1 MAKTSRNSMFGRIDW
16 LLVLL
21 FLALTT
27 IGWLHIWSASF
38 IEDAPSPFSMANEAG
53 RQFVW
58 MGISLVAALLIML
71 TDAKLFPAIRW
82 IIWGLSMVLLASVL
96 VIGQDVAGNKSW
108 IVISGNIKIQPSEF
122 AKYTTALILSGY
134 IGRQEFN
141 GKRWQDW
148 GWSFLIILFP
158 AALVLL
164 QDDLGSTLVFF
175 SFFLALF
182 RFGLTW
188 FWLILAVIL
197 AATFILSL
205 VMSPIYI
212 AMVVMGL
219 ALLSRLFF
227 LRSPWSLW
235 GLTLLI
241 GVFISAFAFTG
252 QMVFSKLKPTHQ
264 NRLLVLLDPTRDPRG
279 QGWNVTNSKMALSG
293 GGVAGKGFMKGT
305 LTQLKFVPKQH
316 TDFIFSAIGE
326 QWGFMGTTLLVSLF
340 LTLMVKV
347 ILAAER
353 QKTAFARV
361 YGYCVASVLFFHFF
375 MNIGTAIGLVPTVG
389 VPLPF
394 ISYGG
399 SSLLG
404 FTVLLFTF
412 IRMDAYNSISL
423 R

>member
-1 MAKTSRNSMFGRIDW
+1 MFGRIDW
-16 LLVLL
+16 MMV
-21 FLALTT
+21 FLYVALCFT
-27 IGWLHIWSASF
+27 GWLHIWSASF
-38 IEDAPSPFSMANEAG
+38 IEDAPSPFSMSNEAG

-58 MGISLVAALLIML
+58 MCISFVAALLIML
-71 TDAKLFPAIRW
+71 TDAKIFPAFRW
-82 IIWGLSMVLLASVL
+82 FMWVPSMILLASVL
-96 VIGQDVAGNKSW
+96 FIGQDVAGNKSW

-141 GKRWQDW
+141 NRLKKDW
-148 GWSFLIILFP
+148 FWAFSIILFP
-158 AALVLL
+158 AALILL
-164 QDDLGSTLVFF
+164 QDDLGSTLVFL

-182 RFGLTW
+182 RFGLSW
-188 FWLILAVIL
+188 IWLIAGVLLAT
-197 AATFILSL
+197 TFILSL
-205 VMSPIYI
+205 VVHPVYI
-212 AMVVMGL
+212 AAVVMGIVL
-219 ALLSRLFF
+219 ISKLFTW
-227 LRSPWSLW
+227 RSPISLW
-235 GLTLLI
+235 IMTLFI
-241 GVFISAFAFTG
+241 GMMISGFSFTSEW
-252 QMVFSKLKPTHQ
+252 VFSKLKPTHQ
-264 NRLLVLLDPTRDPRG
+264 NRLLVLLDPTLDPKG

-326 QWGFMGTTLLVSLF
+326 QWGFVGTTILILLFWGLF
-340 LTLMVKV
+340 IKI

-353 QKTAFARV
+353 QKTGFARV
-361 YGYCVASVLFFHFF
+361 YGYCLASVLFFHFF

-404 FTVLLFTF
+404 FTIMLFTF
-412 IRMDAYNSISL
+412 IRLDAYNAVSL